1 MHNQGE
7 KAVGRFPCQSHQ
19 SLEALVVVYFS
30 QAPEALESSS
40 QSPEALVVVCFS
52 QAPEAYRLKR

>member
-7 KAVGRFPCQSHQ
+7 KAVGRFPGQSH
-19 SLEALVVVYFS
+19 
-30 QAPEALESSS
+30 

-52 QAPEAYRLKR
+52 QAPEALESSSQAPEALEFVWTARFPAQIPLIA